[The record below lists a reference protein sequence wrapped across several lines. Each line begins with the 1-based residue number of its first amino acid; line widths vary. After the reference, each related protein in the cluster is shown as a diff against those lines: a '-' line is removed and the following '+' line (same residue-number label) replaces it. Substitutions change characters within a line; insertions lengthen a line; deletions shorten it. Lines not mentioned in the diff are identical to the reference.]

1 MWFNITLKERLC
13 LFSMHVFTNLAIKL
27 LKIKRK
33 WIQKYC
39 SAVLQSD
46 HHFCFQLLAL
56 HHHMIS
62 GFFLCNV
69 KKIFIQQRGRL
80 STGIGNFHN

>member
-1 MWFNITLKERLC
+1 
-13 LFSMHVFTNLAIKL
+13 MHVFTNLAIKL

-46 HHFCFQLLAL
+46 HHFFLPITCSAVTVIHELLLAVTDNPDSL
-56 HHHMIS
+56 ILNKLSIVLFNH
-62 GFFLCNV
+62 FLFCH
-69 KKIFIQQRGRL
+69 QAD
-80 STGIGNFHN
+80 S

>member
-1 MWFNITLKERLC
+1 
-13 LFSMHVFTNLAIKL
+13 MHVFTNLAIKL

-46 HHFCFQLLAL
+46 HHFFHPIIITCSAVTVIHELLLAEL
-56 HHHMIS
+56 T
-62 GFFLCNV
+62 
-69 KKIFIQQRGRL
+69 IQ
-80 STGIGNFHN
+80 IH